1 MASNTYSDNNQSAK
15 AALAR
20 IRAKNLAAKAAPTP
34 APKAAAPK
42 ATAPK
47 AAAAT
52 PKPAPKAAPNP
63 FADPNYALSQ
73 LNAYFGGLRKDYGE
87 DAIRAAGFTPR
98 DLSAMQASLR
108 KLQMD
113 PRATPEQHQQAFN
126 QARDALAQRVTTP
139 LTAARKPVAPQMP
152 VPMVGNGDF
161 RPTAAQLAEYNAG
174 RIKGQWNSDTGVF
187 ENPFVPPPT
196 DTREVSG
203 YRTPAPGV
211 RGGDTRIF
219 ADQPPAAPR
228 PQIEVRPEVMP
239 IPVTPPLPADYPA
252 DLRAPGGGIP
262 SVIFTGEGYK
272 PNPAYTADVAMQRYR
287 AELPNNNY
295 YSPEE
300 RQQIMSSIESAYAQP
315 GATGKQVSDA
325 YQNASFAATRA
336 RPKVGPAAPVP
347 SASDYIA
354 NGVPPMQST
363 PMPPT
368 GPFISPGTMQQQPA
382 APSMNTQPGADF
394 DRNVGR
400 QIFDSE
406 FRTLREKYGDEGL
419 RAAGLTPRTLASL
432 QAPLTN
438 VQRDNTIT
446 YDQSSAALENALKQ
460 LRGYNFG
467 GAQPA
472 APMQPAAPAPLPAG
486 AQQSP
491 IPGYYRGGFAQ
502 RYR

>member
-1 MASNTYSDNNQSAK
+1 MASPLPPQPGETAAQRK
-15 AALAR
+15 ARFAAADRVQARVDAERRAEEAAR
-20 IRAKNLAAKAAPTP
+20 IKKAQPKPVAPKP
-34 APKAAAPK
+34 APKPV
-42 ATAPK
+42 
-47 AAAAT
+47 
-52 PKPAPKAAPNP
+52 APKAAPNP
-63 FADPNYALSQ
+63 FANPNYALSQ

-87 DAIRAAGFTPR
+87 DAIRGAGFTPR

-113 PRATPEQHQQAFN
+113 PRATPEQHQQAYQ
-126 QARDALAQRVTTP
+126 QARDALAQRITTP
-139 LTAARKPVAPQMP
+139 LAAARKPVAPQMP

-228 PQIEVRPEVMP
+228 PQIEVP
-239 IPVTPPLPADYPA
+239 PPLPAGAPRTQTPVTPA
-252 DLRAPGGGIP
+252 NFDRNAALQQFNKNFGDMRQKYGEQ
-262 SVIFTGEGYK
+262 IFTSQGFTPRDLAALQGSLR
-272 PNPAYTADVAMQRYR
+272 NLQMDNSSTQSQHDAALANAMAAIKSRVV
-287 AELPNNNY
+287 LPVENMA
-295 YSPEE
+295 P
-300 RQQIMSSIESAYAQP
+300 
-315 GATGKQVSDA
+315 
-325 YQNASFAATRA
+325 
-336 RPKVGPAAPVP
+336 PVP

-382 APSMNTQPGADF
+382 TPSMNTQPGADF